1 MRRFNINEFISL
13 LVLILVL
20 ALVSFLIITG
30 DIQNFLSEKSAA
42 NLRIVLIILPVLII
56 VQATKVFTFNYRED
70 NSLKILPIVFTLGIA
85 VFLIFRSYIINEE
98 VSDYNFNNVLSHKAI
113 EINHE
118 THYIIEELDEKGE
131 EYLGKDIIFTGFVY
145 KYEGDKFILAREE
158 MNCCVADSFIIG
170 VKSMADEK
178 FNEGQWVKALGKI
191 EYNGEYYLNI
201 YEYIKINEPKN
212 IHF

>member
-56 VQATKVFTFNYRED
+56 VQATKVFTFNSRED

-98 VSDYNFNNVLSHKAI
+98 VSDYNW
-113 EINHE
+113 
-118 THYIIEELDEKGE
+118 
-131 EYLGKDIIFTGFVY
+131 
-145 KYEGDKFILAREE
+145 
-158 MNCCVADSFIIG
+158 NC
-170 VKSMADEK
+170 
-178 FNEGQWVKALGKI
+178 
-191 EYNGEYYLNI
+191 
-201 YEYIKINEPKN
+201 
-212 IHF
+212 